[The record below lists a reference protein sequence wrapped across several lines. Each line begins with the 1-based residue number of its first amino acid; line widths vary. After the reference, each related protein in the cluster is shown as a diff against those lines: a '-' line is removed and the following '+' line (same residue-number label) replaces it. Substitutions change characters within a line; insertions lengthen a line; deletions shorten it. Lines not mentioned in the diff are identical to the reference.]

1 MMRGITTTKMT
12 PTMRPMKK
20 RTAATNAF
28 TEKSNS
34 SVVTDHDILCWP
46 LLATVPDTLLCV

>member
-1 MMRGITTTKMT
+1 MTKMT
-12 PTMRPMKK
+12 PMMRPTKK
-20 RTAATNAF
+20 RIAATNAF

-46 LLATVPDTLLCV
+46 LLATVSDTLLCV